1 MLKPGRGILESLAD
15 RLGVETPPDIQP
27 EAPESQDQRN
37 ESASPTG
44 PTGPTGP
51 TPQDPPPAKT
61 QHISAVTFR
70 ISPNQSGIDVDVRI
84 LQSRRRQALYVRLPI
99 AMHEYLSD
107 LAHDL
112 VKTNRDASMTN
123 LVAQAILEKFPDC
136 LDAKGD
142 T

>member
-15 RLGVETPPDIQP
+15 RLGVETPPDNQP
-27 EAPESQDQRN
+27 EAPESQAPRN

-44 PTGPTGP
+44 PT
-51 TPQDPPPAKT
+51 PQDPPPEKT
-61 QHISAVTFR
+61 QHISAETFR